1 MILKRILCV
10 TLTLLMALSAL
21 TLNVFA
27 VEPGTDVQEKAH
39 ITHQGGSYDAWV
51 GDTVIYTVEL
61 YAQELF
67 ENIQATLYFDYK
79 GLEFQDISAYYP
91 SMPNLE
97 GTSCVLNTEYADGVI
112 KFNASLIRGIDFRE
126 EKVLLNLGF
135 KVKEAGNWDIRLQ
148 MEFMTVLGNTGNYFF
163 KNEPQ
168 ITEGIEFDY
177 NVAPADLENP
187 PVPQAQICVDDII
200 YRANVGD
207 VLVYTVKLSA
217 QELFENIQGSVYFDS
232 EVLEITDIS
241 GHFPTMPN
249 LDKSTAVFNPVYADG
264 VSRFNASNIQ
274 GIDFC
279 DEQILLNLGFLV
291 KKAGYS
297 EIDTK
302 FEFMTIMG
310 GEDHYFFKGEPVR
323 TEGISIT
330 ETLAPYHIPDIMGDA
345 DGNGKVNVKDATTL
359 QKHIASIVTL
369 TEKALSLADVNGDG
383 KVNVR
388 DATTIQKYVAGLLAG
403 DIVGVIIG

>member
-1 MILKRILCV
+1 MSFKRILCV
-10 TLTLLMALSAL
+10 FLTSLMVLSAL
-21 TLNVFA
+21 TLNTFA
-27 VEPGTDVQEKAH
+27 AEKSTDEQEKAH
-39 ITHQGGSYDAWV
+39 ITYQGGSYEACV

-67 ENIQATLYFDYK
+67 ENIQATLYFDYE
-79 GLEFQDISAYYP
+79 GLEFRDVSSYYP

-135 KVKEAGNWDIRLQ
+135 KVKEAGSWDIRLQ

-168 ITEGIEFDY
+168 ITEGIGFDY
-177 NVAPADLENP
+177 SITPADLENP
-187 PVPQAQICVDDII
+187 PTPQAQICVDDVT

-217 QELFENIQGSVYFDS
+217 RELFENIQGSVYFDS
-232 EVLEITDIS
+232 DVLEITDIS
-241 GHFPTMPN
+241 EIFPVMPN
-249 LDKSTAVFNPVYADG
+249 LQDSNPVFNPVYEDG

-274 GIDFC
+274 GIDFSQ
-279 DEQILLNLGFLV
+279 EQILLNLGFCV

-297 EIDTK
+297 KIETK
-302 FEFMTIMG
+302 FEFMTILG
-310 GEDHYFFKGEPVR
+310 GEDHYFFKGEAVQ
-323 TEGISIT
+323 TKGINIA
-330 ETLAPYHIPDIMGDA
+330 ELLAPYHIPEILGDA
-345 DGNGKVNVKDATTL
+345 DGNGKLNVKDATTL
-359 QKHIASIVTL
+359 QKYIASITTL
-369 TEKALSLADVNGDG
+369 TEEALSLADVNGDG

-388 DATTIQKYVAGLLAG
+388 DATTIQKVLAGLIPADKVG
-403 DIVGVIIG
+403 QIVG